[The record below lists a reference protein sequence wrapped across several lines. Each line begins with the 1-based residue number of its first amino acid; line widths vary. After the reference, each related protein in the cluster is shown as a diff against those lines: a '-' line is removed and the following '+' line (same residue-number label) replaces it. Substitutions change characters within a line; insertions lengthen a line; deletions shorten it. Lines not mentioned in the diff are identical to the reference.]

1 MVTHIFL
8 SSNLALPPVLCR
20 LVIFNGPSPS
30 DRLDEFS
37 LTMYRVGVTR
47 LFRTTPVC
55 HDFFMTLDALDD
67 GECCNFCGTPVFFY
81 GEGQTDCPKCGA
93 TWVNA
98 EDDPADRLDGP
109 AVDDMEFDNDP
120 DMIEN
125 DEFDESGEPDDFG

>member
-1 MVTHIFL
+1 
-8 SSNLALPPVLCR
+8 
-20 LVIFNGPSPS
+20 
-30 DRLDEFS
+30 
-37 LTMYRVGVTR
+37 MYRVGVTWLYRATPFWHNR
-47 LFRTTPVC
+47 L
-55 HDFFMTLDALDD
+55 MTLDALDD

-81 GEGQTDCPKCGA
+81 GEGQTDCPGCGA

-125 DEFDESGEPDDFG
+125 DEFDDAGADFDSE